1 MKIRIGFVSNS
12 SSCSFCVYGI
22 RVEEGKIDYDKEEAL
37 GKSGL
42 SVEMF
47 QSDDKAVGISW
58 SSIKDDETGKQF
70 KERIE
75 KLIKE
80 HFEGELQFGT
90 QEDGYYNG

>member
-12 SSCSFCVYGI
+12 SSCSFCVYGV
-22 RVEEGKIDYDKEEAL
+22 RVEEKLDYDKEEAL
-37 GKSGL
+37 INSGL
-42 SVEMF
+42 SVEIF

-58 SSIKDDETGKQF
+58 SSIKDNETGKQF

-75 KLIKE
+75 KLIKKY
-80 HFEGELQFGT
+80 FEGELQFGT